1 MDSIPSL
8 PPTPAAVKFVNTLL
22 ARSKELEQADAVIAY
37 YCKLHA
43 AQQILASNLHKTDA
57 SVAEFVGELLDQI
70 EYLKANSPK
79 LTSADGQAILSD
91 DTVAASYVEAF
102 ALNVFAKADKDV
114 YEKSTTKAT
123 IMKFMAAA
131 TFLDLLNVFGGDNNE
146 DGSPKEGLDQDIL
159 EKIKYSKWQASRI
172 AKDYKQGTDPNEYT
186 PPAPSQE
193 ESQSVDDLLAQTV
206 KDVELETH
214 GDGEEESHGLSAPS
228 VDQDTAKVSNDEELN
243 EDDFFIPPPSAAPL
257 NSSTA
262 IAGPDIAPSTY
273 TPSVPTFSPSSPPL
287 PSTSPVPRAPPASN
301 GFNHAPQNVPVYNV
315 PPPSN
320 SYTNHTPHASE
331 HLSRAQVQ
339 SILDESELITKVQKH
354 CKFAISALTYEDMKT
369 AFKEIDAARN
379 LLLRNV
385 PESELY

>member
-131 TFLDLLNVFGGDNNE
+131 TFLDLLNVLVAIIM
-146 DGSPKEGLDQDIL
+146 K
-159 EKIKYSKWQASRI
+159 
-172 AKDYKQGTDPNEYT
+172 T
-186 PPAPSQE
+186 
-193 ESQSVDDLLAQTV
+193 DLLKKALTRIFLKRLNIQSGRHR
-206 KDVELETH
+206 ELPKII
-214 GDGEEESHGLSAPS
+214 SR
-228 VDQDTAKVSNDEELN
+228 VR
-243 EDDFFIPPPSAAPL
+243 
-257 NSSTA
+257 
-262 IAGPDIAPSTY
+262 
-273 TPSVPTFSPSSPPL
+273 TPMNTRHQHHL
-287 PSTSPVPRAPPASN
+287 RRNPRA
-301 GFNHAPQNVPVYNV
+301 
-315 PPPSN
+315 
-320 SYTNHTPHASE
+320 
-331 HLSRAQVQ
+331 
-339 SILDESELITKVQKH
+339 
-354 CKFAISALTYEDMKT
+354 LT
-369 AFKEIDAARN
+369 IC
-379 LLLRNV
+379 LLRPSKTWN
-385 PESELY
+385 